1 MQYVNVWTGFGKQ
14 RLRFIHPALWGK
26 LRWRKLHM
34 EKSLLMLWFSYV
46 CVIFHNSADTDF
58 HSSENQIIDKFF
70 NTQSTPTTL

>member
-1 MQYVNVWTGFGKQ
+1 M
-14 RLRFIHPALWGK
+14 
-26 LRWRKLHM
+26 
-34 EKSLLMLWFSYV
+34 